1 VAAELLASCTLTHAG
16 TNLDCHCSKQ
26 ASVAPGS
33 PALLASSAHG
43 GLRLRSQGFPTLY
56 LYKGKTKEVVAYEGN
71 RSLEDMVEF
80 VALHSGEAAPAAAA
94 APGAPGIESAGADG
108 DEEDAKDEL

>member
-1 VAAELLASCTLTHAG
+1 MPAPIWTAIAASRPVSRRAPQPCWRPAHTEACACARRASQPFTC
-16 TNLDCHCSKQ
+16 
-26 ASVAPGS
+26 
-33 PALLASSAHG
+33 
-43 GLRLRSQGFPTLY
+43 
-56 LYKGKTKEVVAYEGN
+56 TKEVVAYEGN